1 MRFINRFKN
10 IKKMG
15 INMYSDIENSWA
27 EYEYICITLKNE
39 IVNLIQE
46 RSKDLNDVYIDVQI
60 KDAVITVIV
69 KPGLSISLI
78 EDIKKIIGIDGCVSA
93 IGQKKNSGVK
103 ITFYRNEIREVE

>member
-1 MRFINRFKN
+1 MGFVNHFKN
-10 IKKMG
+10 VKKMG

-27 EYEYICITLKNE
+27 EYEYICITLKNK
-39 IVNLIQE
+39 IVSLIQKE
-46 RSKDLNDVYIDVQI
+46 SKNLNDVYIDVQI

-78 EDIKKIIGIDGCVSA
+78 EDIKRIIGIDGCVSA

-103 ITFYRNEIREVE
+103 ITFYRNEIKDGE